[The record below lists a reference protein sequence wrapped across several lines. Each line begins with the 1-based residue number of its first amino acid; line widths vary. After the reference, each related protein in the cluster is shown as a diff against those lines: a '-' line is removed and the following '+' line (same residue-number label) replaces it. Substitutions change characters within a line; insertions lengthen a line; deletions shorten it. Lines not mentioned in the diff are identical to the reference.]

1 MAVLGGGCA
10 ARRRAT
16 APGTARARPRA
27 AMAAGVFNAAANL
40 AFLIAVRGGTLV
52 VVAVIVALYPA
63 GTVLLARRF
72 LAERLT
78 GWQLAGLAAAAAA
91 VTLLALP

>member
-1 MAVLGGGCA
+1 MPRPPGPAV
-10 ARRRAT
+10 
-16 APGTARARPRA
+16 
-27 AMAAGVFNAAANL
+27 AAGVFNAGANL

-78 GWQLAGLAAAAAA
+78 GWQLAGPAAAAAA
-91 VTLLALP
+91 VTLLALPCGASPALAGHGP